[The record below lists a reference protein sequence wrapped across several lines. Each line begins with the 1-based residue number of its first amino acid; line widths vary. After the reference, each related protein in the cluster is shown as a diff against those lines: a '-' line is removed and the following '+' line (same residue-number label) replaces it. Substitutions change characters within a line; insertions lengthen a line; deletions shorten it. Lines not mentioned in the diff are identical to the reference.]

1 MAVFTDFDPSF
12 TINFVSCAAVAGTT
26 STFTSTV
33 TTSGIINGKF
43 VTTLAAQT
51 NAASPTTDA
60 ATGAA
65 FNALSTNKT
74 CVLVFGQT
82 AAGALQLIQGPIID
96 TAAGVTTT
104 VGAFIQDPQFPS
116 AAEQLPA
123 AGLHHRADSA
133 VGRHLDARHQLMGC
147 FGRVLQHLP
156 KHRRHPEP
164 SAVQLTA

>member
-60 ATGAA
+60 ATGTS
-65 FNALSTNKT
+65 FVALTPNQT

-82 AAGALQLIQGPIID
+82 AAGALQLIQGPIIA
-96 TAAGVTTT
+96 TLTGVTTT
-104 VGAFIQDPQFPS
+104 VGAFLQDPQFPS
-116 AAEQLPA
+116 PPNNFLPLA
-123 AGLHHRADSA
+123 YTIVRTA
-133 VGRHLDARHQLMGC
+133 
-147 FGRVLQHLP
+147 
-156 KHRRHPEP
+156 P
-164 SAVQLTA
+164 SAATWTPGTSSWAASGVSCSTFQNIGVIPSRPQSS

>member
-33 TTSGIINGKF
+33 TTAGCINGKF

-65 FNALSTNKT
+65 FVALSTNKT
-74 CVLVFGQT
+74 CALVFGQT

-104 VGAFIQDPQFPS
+104 VGASSRIRSFR
-116 AAEQLPA
+116 AAE
-123 AGLHHRADSA
+123 
-133 VGRHLDARHQLMGC
+133 
-147 FGRVLQHLP
+147 
-156 KHRRHPEP
+156 
-164 SAVQLTA
+164 